1 MRVEWHEAAT
11 AAGRHPPPRLIPS
24 RRSVAPI
31 SEDRERPRNHFRGR
45 FRFSVRKE
53 RHSTRARSF
62 ATRTASLTRF
72 FAHTFP
78 ANAFPQHHSAN
89 ARTSRSARGSSL
101 SRSSA
106 TRRASAAPRCSVRA
120 TAGCAWAHGLPVGDG
135 RRCDASIERS
145 PAARVRIPSGAR
157 GVAVAYARAG
167 KWCFDKA
174 TLAQRESGGASRRLP
189 VRFRHVVPLDSSTVE
204 HRIQDST
211 FAGSTPAP
219 DMT

>member
-31 SEDRERPRNHFRGR
+31 SEDRERPRNRFRGR
-45 FRFSVRKE
+45 FRFSVRKRE
-53 RHSTRARSF
+53 CLHTRAMFRGANGF
-62 ATRTASLTRF
+62 ARAF

-78 ANAFPQHHSAN
+78 ANPFPQHHSAN
-89 ARTSRSARGSSL
+89 ARTSRSARGSPL
-101 SRSSA
+101 SRNSV

-120 TAGCAWAHGLPVGDG
+120 TAGHAWANGLPVGDG
-135 RRCDASIERS
+135 RQCETSIERS
-145 PAARVRIPSGAR
+145 PAARVRIPPGAR
-157 GVAVAYARAG
+157 GTAVAHARARTRCFG
-167 KWCFDKA
+167 KT

-219 DMT
+219 NMT